1 MIRATQG
8 TATSHPD
15 ESLVQALDELIGCS
29 LTAGKELEDVHLS
42 WFALSEPCSVKTN
55 LYRTRCLIPEGA
67 IQGLT
72 RDFQRSCL
80 AYSYPV
86 LAVPGVTAMH

>member
-1 MIRATQG
+1 MIIDGAV
-8 TATSHPD
+8 H
-15 ESLVQALDELIGCS
+15 LDI
-29 LTAGKELEDVHLS
+29 AINVHLS
-42 WFALSEPCSVKTN
+42 WFALSEPCSVKRN
-55 LYRTRCLIPEGA
+55 LYRKRCLIPEGA

-72 RDFQRSCL
+72 RDLQSSRL